1 MNWNKIQEILDRIT
15 SLEKVVLNNAET
27 YLNFLQTSEY
37 LSLSKPY
44 LYELT
49 SKRLI
54 PFYKPT
60 GKKLLFK
67 KSELNRWIEKGK
79 HNSINEFQNEI
90 FNSDR
95 N

>member
-15 SLEKVVLNNAET
+15 SLEKVVLSNAET